1 MTKPLTPAQIKRRA
15 IERLTASLTPRK
27 QSNFNA
33 PINTGPLNVR
43 RGTGI
48 NASI

>member
-1 MTKPLTPAQIKRRA
+1 MKPLTPTQIKARKKA
-15 IERLTASLTPRK
+15 RLIASLTPRK

-33 PINTGPLNVR
+33 PINPGPLNVR